1 MAKINTIF
9 SLTDNISNPLR
20 NIQNNIYS
28 TTQGFESLGGKIVEL
43 NSLLGLF
50 SQAMNL
56 VQKSTSFFQSFIS
69 DASEYQSLMV
79 RLQVATGDASIAIK
93 EFEEL
98 KDFASRTPFDLPGV
112 VDASIMFRNAGI
124 EAENLIPT
132 IKMLGD
138 VAQGNNEYFNRMA
151 LNFMQIKSAGK
162 ATMQD
167 LNQFAYMGIPIK
179 QVLKDMGR
187 EGDTSFEAIEM
198 AFKRMTS
205 AGGQFYNSMNA
216 NAGTMSGT
224 MSNLRDSIQQVRAE
238 LGDELLPVL
247 SSLTG
252 AMSELLTEL
261 KQTQI
266 FQEIKDKFKD
276 LANTIKYNLDSI
288 IATVIRIGTIITTVG
303 AIFATAWAIINYPI
317 TLAILGVTLFIKIL
331 YEATQVSNEFSV
343 QATGGFNQVAES
355 ASSLGS
361 IIGGV
366 VGTIQGLFNIIYNAI
381 ATLINAFASLAEFF
395 VNVWF
400 HPIKTVK
407 NFFLDL
413 LATVLDVVSTV
424 AGVFDIFTGLGW
436 SESVNNASESVR
448 GWKSDDGMYS
458 YGRLGL
464 EDVNG
469 IYQSANSG
477 ANFAYSAGALV
488 DKYLSQVA
496 GLNNDISEKL
506 GEGIIT
512 DGNGNI
518 KVNDEQNL
526 EISKEYNK
534 LLQQRATELFK
545 IQYSTVVPQ
554 VIIDEMKVSKE
565 VDSDKVAEVIIDKM
579 TDMAQSSLGLV

>member
-1 MAKINTIF
+1 MAKINTVF
-9 SLTDNISNPLR
+9 ALTDNISNPLR
-20 NIQNNIYS
+20 TIQNNLSS
-28 TTQGFESLGGKIVEL
+28 TVKGFESLSGKIVAV
-43 NSLLGLF
+43 NSLLGVF
-50 SQAMNL
+50 SYTMNL

-69 DASEYQSLMV
+69 DAGEYESLMV
-79 RLQVATGDASIAIK
+79 RLKVATGDASTAMK

-98 KDFASRTPFDLPGV
+98 KDFASKTPFDLPGV

-124 EAENLIPT
+124 EAENVIPT

-187 EGDTSFEAIEM
+187 EGDTSFEAIQM

-205 AGGQFYNSMNA
+205 EGGQFYNSMNA
-216 NAGTMSGT
+216 NAGTMSGS

-238 LGDELLPVL
+238 LGDQLLPVI
-247 SSLTG
+247 SSL
-252 AMSELLTEL
+252 ARSISELLTEL
-261 KQTQI
+261 KETQI
-266 FQEIKDKFKD
+266 FQNIKNKFTE

-288 IATVIRIGTIITTVG
+288 IATIIRVGTIITEVG
-303 AIFATAWAIINYPI
+303 IVFATAWSIINYPI
-317 TLAILGVTLFIKIL
+317 TLTVLGVTLFIKVL
-331 YEATQVSNEFSV
+331 YEATKVSNDFSV

-355 ASSLGS
+355 ASSLGA

-366 VGTIQGLFNIIYNAI
+366 VGTIQGLFNIIYNAV
-381 ATLINAFASLAEFF
+381 ATLINAFASLSEFF
-395 VNVWF
+395 VNIWF
-400 HPIKTVK
+400 HPIKTIK

-413 LATVLDVVSTV
+413 LSTILDVVSTV
-424 AGVFDIFTGLGW
+424 SGVFDLFGTGL
-436 SESVNNASESVR
+436 SKTLNNASEKLR
-448 GWKSDDGMYS
+448 ELKSTEGMYS
-458 YGRLGL
+458 YGRLEL
-464 EDVNG
+464 QDVNG
-469 IYQSANSG
+469 ISQSISSG
-477 ANFAYSAGALV
+477 ANSAYSAGALV

-496 GLNNDISEKL
+496 GLNSEISDKL
-506 GEGIIT
+506 SEGIKT

-518 KVNDEQNL
+518 KVNDEKNL
-526 EISKEYNK
+526 EMSKEYNK
-534 LLQQRATELFK
+534 LLQQKATELFK

>member
-1 MAKINTIF
+1 MAKINTVF
-9 SLTDNISNPLR
+9 SLTDNVSNPLR
-20 NIQNNIYS
+20 MIQNNLS
-28 TTQGFESLGGKIVEL
+28 NTVKGFESLSGKIVAV
-43 NSLLGLF
+43 NSLLNIF
-50 SQAMNL
+50 SYGMDL

-69 DASEYQSLMV
+69 DASEYESLMV
-79 RLQVATGDASIAIK
+79 RLKVATGDASTAMK

-98 KDFASRTPFDLPGV
+98 KDFASKTPFDLPGV

-124 EAENLIPT
+124 EAENIIPT

-187 EGDTSFEAIEM
+187 EGDTSFEAIQM

-205 AGGQFYNSMNA
+205 EDGQFYNSMNA
-216 NAGTMSGT
+216 NAGTISGS

-238 LGDELLPVL
+238 LGNQLLPVI
-247 SSLTG
+247 SSVTRAISEML
-252 AMSELLTEL
+252 SELKE
-261 KQTQI
+261 TQI
-266 FQEIKDKFKD
+266 FQNIKNKFTE
-276 LANTIKYNLDSI
+276 LANT
-288 IATVIRIGTIITTVG
+288 
-303 AIFATAWAIINYPI
+303 INYPI
-317 TLAILGVTLFIKIL
+317 TLTVLGVTLFIKIL
-331 YEATQVSNEFSV
+331 YEATKVSNDFSV

-355 ASSLGS
+355 ASSLGA

-366 VGTIQGLFNIIYNAI
+366 VGTIQGLFNILYNAV

-395 VNVWF
+395 VNIWF
-400 HPIKTVK
+400 HPIKTIK

-413 LATVLDVVSTV
+413 LSTILDVVSTV
-424 AGVFDIFTGLGW
+424 AGVFDLFGTGL
-436 SESVNNASESVR
+436 SKTLNDASEKLR
-448 GWKSDDGMYS
+448 ELKSTEGMYS
-458 YGRLGL
+458 YGRLEL
-464 EDVNG
+464 QDVNG
-469 IYQSANSG
+469 IPQAINSG
-477 ANFAYSAGALV
+477 ANSAYSAGALI

-496 GLNNDISEKL
+496 GLNSEISDKL
-506 GEGIIT
+506 SEGIKT

-518 KVNDEQNL
+518 KVNDEKNL
-526 EISKEYNK
+526 EMSKEYNK

>member
-1 MAKINTIF
+1 MAKINTVF
-9 SLTDNISNPLR
+9 ALTDNVSNPLR
-20 NIQNNIYS
+20 MIQNNLS
-28 TTQGFESLGGKIVEL
+28 NTVKGFESLSGKIVAV
-43 NSLLGLF
+43 NSLLNIF
-50 SQAMNL
+50 SYGMDL

-69 DASEYQSLMV
+69 DAGEYESLMV
-79 RLQVATGDASIAIK
+79 RLKVATGDASTAMK

-98 KDFASRTPFDLPGV
+98 KDFASKTPFDLPGV

-124 EAENLIPT
+124 EAENIIPT

-187 EGDTSFEAIEM
+187 EGDTSFEAIQM

-205 AGGQFYNSMNA
+205 EGGQFYNSMNA
-216 NAGTMSGT
+216 NAGTMSGS

-238 LGDELLPVL
+238 LGDQLLPVI
-247 SSLTG
+247 SSL
-252 AMSELLTEL
+252 ARSISELLTEL
-261 KQTQI
+261 KETQI
-266 FQEIKDKFKD
+266 FQNIKNKFTE

-288 IATVIRIGTIITTVG
+288 IATIIKVGTIITEVG
-303 AIFATAWAIINYPI
+303 IVFATAWSIINYPI
-317 TLAILGVTLFIKIL
+317 TLTVLGVTLFIKVL
-331 YEATQVSNEFSV
+331 YEATKVSNDFSV

-355 ASSLGS
+355 ASFLGA

-366 VGTIQGLFNIIYNAI
+366 VGTIQGLFNILYNAV

-400 HPIKTVK
+400 HPIKTIK

-413 LATVLDVVSTV
+413 LSTILDVVSTV
-424 AGVFDIFTGLGW
+424 AGVFDLFGTGL
-436 SESVNNASESVR
+436 SKTLNNASEKLR
-448 GWKSDDGMYS
+448 ELKSTEGMYS
-458 YGRLGL
+458 YGRLEL
-464 EDVNG
+464 QDVNG
-469 IYQSANSG
+469 ISQSINSG
-477 ANFAYSAGALV
+477 ASSAYSAGALV

-496 GLNNDISEKL
+496 GLNSEISDKL
-506 GEGIIT
+506 SEGIKT

-518 KVNDEQNL
+518 KVNDEKNL
-526 EISKEYNK
+526 EMSKEYNK

>member
-1 MAKINTIF
+1 MAKINTVF
-9 SLTDNISNPLR
+9 ALTDNISNPLR
-20 NIQNNIYS
+20 MIQNNLSS
-28 TTQGFESLGGKIVEL
+28 TAKGFESLSGKIVAV
-43 NSLLGLF
+43 NSLLNVF
-50 SQAMNL
+50 SYAMDL

-69 DASEYQSLMV
+69 DASEYESLMV
-79 RLQVATGDASIAIK
+79 RLKVATGDASTAMK

-98 KDFASRTPFDLPGV
+98 KDFASKTPFDLPGV

-124 EAENLIPT
+124 EAENIIPT

-179 QVLKDMGR
+179 QVLKDMGM
-187 EGDTSFEAIEM
+187 EGDTSFEAIQM

-205 AGGQFYNSMNA
+205 EGGQFYNSMNA
-216 NAGTMSGT
+216 NAGTMSGS

-238 LGDELLPVL
+238 LGNQLLPVI
-247 SSLTG
+247 SSVTRAISEML
-252 AMSELLTEL
+252 SELKE
-261 KQTQI
+261 TQI
-266 FQEIKDKFKD
+266 FQTIKNKFTE

-288 IATVIRIGTIITTVG
+288 IATIIKVGTIITEVG
-303 AIFATAWAIINYPI
+303 IVFATAWSIINYPI
-317 TLAILGVTLFIKIL
+317 TLTVLGITLFIKVL
-331 YEATQVSNEFSV
+331 YEVTKVLNDFSV

-355 ASSLGS
+355 ASSLGA

-366 VGTIQGLFNIIYNAI
+366 VGTIQGLFNILYNAV

-400 HPIKTVK
+400 HPIKTIK

-413 LATVLDVVSTV
+413 LSTILDVVSTV
-424 AGVFDIFTGLGW
+424 AGVFDLFGTGL
-436 SESVNNASESVR
+436 SKTLNDASEKLR
-448 GWKSDDGMYS
+448 ELKSTEGMYS
-458 YGRLGL
+458 YGRLEL
-464 EDVNG
+464 QDVNG
-469 IYQSANSG
+469 ISQSISSG
-477 ANFAYSAGALV
+477 ANSAYSAGALV

-496 GLNNDISEKL
+496 GLNSEISDKL
-506 GEGIIT
+506 SEGIKT

-518 KVNDEQNL
+518 KVNDEKNL
-526 EISKEYNK
+526 EMSKEYNK

>member
-1 MAKINTIF
+1 MAKINTVF
-9 SLTDNISNPLR
+9 ALTDNVSNPLR
-20 NIQNNIYS
+20 MIQNNLS
-28 TTQGFESLGGKIVEL
+28 NTVKGFESLSGKIVAV
-43 NSLLGLF
+43 NSLLNIF
-50 SQAMNL
+50 SYGMDL

-69 DASEYQSLMV
+69 DAGEYESLMV
-79 RLQVATGDASIAIK
+79 RLKVATGDASTAMK

-98 KDFASRTPFDLPGV
+98 KDFASKTPFDLPGV

-124 EAENLIPT
+124 EAENIIPT

-187 EGDTSFEAIEM
+187 EGDTSFEAIQM

-205 AGGQFYNSMNA
+205 EGGQFYNSMNA
-216 NAGTMSGT
+216 NAGTMSGS

-238 LGDELLPVL
+238 LGNQLLPVI
-247 SSLTG
+247 SSVTRAISEML
-252 AMSELLTEL
+252 SELKE
-261 KQTQI
+261 TQI
-266 FQEIKDKFKD
+266 FQNIKNKFTE

-288 IATVIRIGTIITTVG
+288 IATIIKVGTIITEVG
-303 AIFATAWAIINYPI
+303 IVFATAWSIINYPI
-317 TLAILGVTLFIKIL
+317 TLTVLGVTLFIKIL
-331 YEATQVSNEFSV
+331 YEATKVSNDFSV

-355 ASSLGS
+355 ASSLGA

-366 VGTIQGLFNIIYNAI
+366 VGTIQGLFNILYNAV

-400 HPIKTVK
+400 HPIKTIK

-413 LATVLDVVSTV
+413 LSTILDVVSTV
-424 AGVFDIFTGLGW
+424 AGVFDLFGTGL
-436 SESVNNASESVR
+436 SKTLNDASEKLR
-448 GWKSDDGMYS
+448 ELKSTEGMYS
-458 YGRLGL
+458 YGRLEL
-464 EDVNG
+464 QDVNG
-469 IYQSANSG
+469 IPQAINSG
-477 ANFAYSAGALV
+477 ANSAYSAGALV

-496 GLNNDISEKL
+496 GLNSEISDKL
-506 GEGIIT
+506 SEGIKT

-518 KVNDEQNL
+518 KVNDEKNL
-526 EISKEYNK
+526 EMSKEYNK

>member
-1 MAKINTIF
+1 MAKINTVF
-9 SLTDNISNPLR
+9 ALTDNVSNPLR
-20 NIQNNIYS
+20 MIQNNLS
-28 TTQGFESLGGKIVEL
+28 DTVKGFESLSGKIVAV
-43 NSLLGLF
+43 NSLLNIF
-50 SQAMNL
+50 SYAMDL

-69 DASEYQSLMV
+69 DASEYESLMV
-79 RLQVATGDASIAIK
+79 RLKVATGDASTAMK

-98 KDFASRTPFDLPGV
+98 KDFASKTPFDLPGV

-124 EAENLIPT
+124 EAENIIPT

-187 EGDTSFEAIEM
+187 EGDTSFEAIQM

-205 AGGQFYNSMNA
+205 EGGQFYNSMNA
-216 NAGTMSGT
+216 NAGTMSGS

-238 LGDELLPVL
+238 LGDQLLPVI
-247 SSLTG
+247 SSVIRAISEML
-252 AMSELLTEL
+252 SELKE
-261 KQTQI
+261 TQI
-266 FQEIKDKFKD
+266 FQNIKNKFTE

-288 IATVIRIGTIITTVG
+288 IATIIKVGTIITEVG
-303 AIFATAWAIINYPI
+303 IVFATAWSIINYPI
-317 TLAILGVTLFIKIL
+317 TLTVLGVTLFIKIL
-331 YEATQVSNEFSV
+331 YEATKVSNDFSV

-355 ASSLGS
+355 ASSLGA

-366 VGTIQGLFNIIYNAI
+366 VGTIQGLFNILYNAV

-400 HPIKTVK
+400 HPIKTIK

-413 LATVLDVVSTV
+413 LSTILDVVSTV
-424 AGVFDIFTGLGW
+424 AGVFDLFGTGL
-436 SESVNNASESVR
+436 SKTLNDASEKLR
-448 GWKSDDGMYS
+448 ELKSTEGMYS
-458 YGRLGL
+458 YGRLEL
-464 EDVNG
+464 QDVNG
-469 IYQSANSG
+469 IPQAINSG
-477 ANFAYSAGALV
+477 ANSAYSAGALV

-496 GLNNDISEKL
+496 GLNSEISDKL
-506 GEGIIT
+506 SEGIKT

-518 KVNDEQNL
+518 KVNDEKNL
-526 EISKEYNK
+526 EMSKEYNK

>member
-1 MAKINTIF
+1 MAKINTVF
-9 SLTDNISNPLR
+9 ALTDNVSNPLR
-20 NIQNNIYS
+20 MIQNNLS
-28 TTQGFESLGGKIVEL
+28 NTVKGFESLSGKIVAV
-43 NSLLGLF
+43 NSLLGVF
-50 SQAMNL
+50 SYTMNL

-69 DASEYQSLMV
+69 DAGEYESLMV
-79 RLQVATGDASIAIK
+79 RLKVATGDASTAMK

-98 KDFASRTPFDLPGV
+98 KDFASKTPFDLPGV

-124 EAENLIPT
+124 EAEKIIPT

-187 EGDTSFEAIEM
+187 EGDTSFEAIQM

-205 AGGQFYNSMNA
+205 EGGQFYNSMNA
-216 NAGTMSGT
+216 NAGTMSGS

-238 LGDELLPVL
+238 FGNQLLPVI
-247 SSLTG
+247 SSVTRAISEML
-252 AMSELLTEL
+252 SELKE
-261 KQTQI
+261 TQI
-266 FQEIKDKFKD
+266 FQNIKNKFTE

-288 IATVIRIGTIITTVG
+288 IATIIKVGTIITEVG
-303 AIFATAWAIINYPI
+303 IVFATAWSIINYPI
-317 TLAILGVTLFIKIL
+317 TLTVLGVTLFIKIL
-331 YEATQVSNEFSV
+331 YEATKVSNDFSV

-355 ASSLGS
+355 ASSLGA

-366 VGTIQGLFNIIYNAI
+366 VGTIQGLFNILYNAV

-400 HPIKTVK
+400 HPIKTIK

-413 LATVLDVVSTV
+413 LSTILDVVSTV
-424 AGVFDIFTGLGW
+424 AGVFDLFGTGL
-436 SESVNNASESVR
+436 SKTLNDASEKLR
-448 GWKSDDGMYS
+448 ELKSTEGMYS
-458 YGRLGL
+458 YGRLEL
-464 EDVNG
+464 QDVNG
-469 IYQSANSG
+469 IPQAINSG
-477 ANFAYSAGALV
+477 ANSAYSAGALV

-496 GLNNDISEKL
+496 GLNSEISDKL
-506 GEGIIT
+506 SEGIKT

-518 KVNDEQNL
+518 KVNDEKNL
-526 EISKEYNK
+526 EMSKEYNK

>member
-1 MAKINTIF
+1 MAKINTVF
-9 SLTDNISNPLR
+9 ALTDNVSNPLR
-20 NIQNNIYS
+20 MIQNNLS
-28 TTQGFESLGGKIVEL
+28 NTVKGFESLSGKIVAV
-43 NSLLGLF
+43 NSLLNIF
-50 SQAMNL
+50 SYGMDL

-69 DASEYQSLMV
+69 DASEYESLMV
-79 RLQVATGDASIAIK
+79 RLKVATGDASTAMK

-98 KDFASRTPFDLPGV
+98 KDFASKTPFDLPGV

-124 EAENLIPT
+124 EAENIIPT

-187 EGDTSFEAIEM
+187 EGDTSFEAIQM

-205 AGGQFYNSMNA
+205 EGGQFYNSMNA
-216 NAGTMSGT
+216 NAGTMSGS

-238 LGDELLPVL
+238 LGDQLLPVI
-247 SSLTG
+247 SSVIRAISEML
-252 AMSELLTEL
+252 SELKE
-261 KQTQI
+261 TQI
-266 FQEIKDKFKD
+266 FQNIKNKFTE

-288 IATVIRIGTIITTVG
+288 IATIIKVGTIITEVG
-303 AIFATAWAIINYPI
+303 IVFATAWSIINYPI
-317 TLAILGVTLFIKIL
+317 TLTVLGVTLFIKIL
-331 YEATQVSNEFSV
+331 YEATKVSNDFSV

-355 ASSLGS
+355 ASSLGA

-366 VGTIQGLFNIIYNAI
+366 VGTIQGLFNILYNAV

-400 HPIKTVK
+400 HPIKTIK

-413 LATVLDVVSTV
+413 LSTILDVVSTV
-424 AGVFDIFTGLGW
+424 AGVFDLFGTGL
-436 SESVNNASESVR
+436 SKTLNDASEKLR
-448 GWKSDDGMYS
+448 ELKSTEGMYS
-458 YGRLGL
+458 YGRLEL
-464 EDVNG
+464 QDVNG
-469 IYQSANSG
+469 IPQAINSG
-477 ANFAYSAGALV
+477 ANSAYSAGALV

-496 GLNNDISEKL
+496 GLNSEISDKL
-506 GEGIIT
+506 SEGIKT

-518 KVNDEQNL
+518 KVNDEKNL
-526 EISKEYNK
+526 EMSKEYNK

>member
-1 MAKINTIF
+1 MAKINTVF
-9 SLTDNISNPLR
+9 ALTDNISNPLR
-20 NIQNNIYS
+20 MIQNNLSS
-28 TTQGFESLGGKIVEL
+28 TAKGFESLGGKIVAV
-43 NSLLGLF
+43 NSLLGVF
-50 SQAMNL
+50 SYAMNL

-69 DASEYQSLMV
+69 DASEYESLMV
-79 RLQVATGDASIAIK
+79 RLKVATGDASIAMK

-98 KDFASRTPFDLPGV
+98 KDFASKTPFDLPGV

-124 EAENLIPT
+124 EVENIIPT

-187 EGDTSFEAIEM
+187 EGDTSFEAIQM

-205 AGGQFYNSMNA
+205 EGGQFYNSMNA
-216 NAGTMSGT
+216 NAGTMSGS

-238 LGDELLPVL
+238 LGEQLLPVI
-247 SSLTG
+247 SSLARSISG
-252 AMSELLTEL
+252 LLSELKE
-261 KQTQI
+261 TQI
-266 FQEIKDKFKD
+266 FQTIKNKFTE

-288 IATVIRIGTIITTVG
+288 IATIIKVGTIITEVG
-303 AIFATAWAIINYPI
+303 IVFATAWSIINYPI
-317 TLAILGVTLFIKIL
+317 TLTVLGVTLFIKIL
-331 YEATQVSNEFSV
+331 YEATKVSNDFSV
-343 QATGGFNQVAES
+343 QTTGGFNQVAES
-355 ASSLGS
+355 ASSLGA

-366 VGTIQGLFNIIYNAI
+366 VGTIQGLFNILYNAV

-400 HPIKTVK
+400 HPIKTIK

-413 LATVLDVVSTV
+413 LSTILDVVSTV
-424 AGVFDIFTGLGW
+424 AGVFDLFGSGL
-436 SESVNNASESVR
+436 SKTLNDASEKLR
-448 GWKSDDGMYS
+448 ELKSTEGMYS
-458 YGRLGL
+458 YGRLEL
-464 EDVNG
+464 QDVNG
-469 IYQSANSG
+469 ISQAINSG
-477 ANFAYSAGALV
+477 ANSAYSAGALV

-496 GLNNDISEKL
+496 GLNSEISDKL
-506 GEGIIT
+506 SEGIKT

-518 KVNDEQNL
+518 KVNDEKNL
-526 EISKEYNK
+526 EMSKEYNK

>member
-1 MAKINTIF
+1 MAKINTVF
-9 SLTDNISNPLR
+9 ALTDNVSNPLR
-20 NIQNNIYS
+20 MIQNNLS
-28 TTQGFESLGGKIVEL
+28 NTVKGFESLSGKIVAV
-43 NSLLGLF
+43 NSLLGVF
-50 SQAMNL
+50 SYTMNL

-69 DASEYQSLMV
+69 DAGEYESLMV
-79 RLQVATGDASIAIK
+79 RLKVATGNASTAMK

-98 KDFASRTPFDLPGV
+98 KDFASKTPFDLPGV

-124 EAENLIPT
+124 EAENIIPT

-187 EGDTSFEAIEM
+187 EGDTSFEAIQM

-205 AGGQFYNSMNA
+205 EGGQFYNSMNA
-216 NAGTMSGT
+216 NAGTMSGS

-238 LGDELLPVL
+238 LGNQLLPVI
-247 SSLTG
+247 SSVTRAISEML
-252 AMSELLTEL
+252 SELKE
-261 KQTQI
+261 TQI
-266 FQEIKDKFKD
+266 FQNIKNKFTE

-288 IATVIRIGTIITTVG
+288 IATIIKVGTIITEVG
-303 AIFATAWAIINYPI
+303 IVFATAWSIINYPI
-317 TLAILGVTLFIKIL
+317 TLTVLGVTLFIKII
-331 YEATQVSNEFSV
+331 YEATKVSNDFSV

-355 ASSLGS
+355 ASSLGA

-366 VGTIQGLFNIIYNAI
+366 VGTIQGLFNIIYNAV

-400 HPIKTVK
+400 HPIKTIK

-413 LATVLDVVSTV
+413 LSTILDVVSTV
-424 AGVFDIFTGLGW
+424 AGVFDLFGTGL
-436 SESVNNASESVR
+436 SKTLNDASEKLR
-448 GWKSDDGMYS
+448 ELKSTEGMYS
-458 YGRLGL
+458 YGRLEL
-464 EDVNG
+464 QDVNG
-469 IYQSANSG
+469 IPQAINSG
-477 ANFAYSAGALV
+477 ANSAYSAGALV

-496 GLNNDISEKL
+496 GLNSEISDKL
-506 GEGIIT
+506 SEGIKT

-518 KVNDEQNL
+518 KVNDEKNL
-526 EISKEYNK
+526 EMSKEYNK

>member
-1 MAKINTIF
+1 MAKINTVF
-9 SLTDNISNPLR
+9 ALTDNISNPLR
-20 NIQNNIYS
+20 TIQNNLSS
-28 TTQGFESLGGKIVEL
+28 TVKGFESLSGKIVAV
-43 NSLLGLF
+43 NSLLGVF
-50 SQAMNL
+50 SYTMNL

-69 DASEYQSLMV
+69 DASEYESLMV
-79 RLQVATGDASIAIK
+79 RLKVATGDASTAMK

-98 KDFASRTPFDLPGV
+98 KDFASKTPFDLPGV

-124 EAENLIPT
+124 EAENIIPT

-187 EGDTSFEAIEM
+187 EGDTSFEAIQM

-205 AGGQFYNSMNA
+205 EGGQFYNSMNA
-216 NAGTMSGT
+216 NAGTMSGS
-224 MSNLRDSIQQVRAE
+224 MSNLRDSIQQVKAE
-238 LGDELLPVL
+238 LGNQLLPVI
-247 SSLTG
+247 SSVTRAISDLL
-252 AMSELLTEL
+252 SELKE
-261 KQTQI
+261 TQI
-266 FQEIKDKFKD
+266 FQNIKNKFTE

-288 IATVIRIGTIITTVG
+288 IATIIKVGTIIIKVG
-303 AIFATAWAIINYPI
+303 IVFATAWSIINYPI
-317 TLAILGVTLFIKIL
+317 TLVVLGITLFIKVL
-331 YEATQVSNEFSV
+331 YEATKVSNDFSV

-355 ASSLGS
+355 ASSLGA

-366 VGTIQGLFNIIYNAI
+366 VGTIRGLFNILYNAV

-395 VNVWF
+395 VNVWS

-413 LATVLDVVSTV
+413 LSTILDVVSTV
-424 AGVFDIFTGLGW
+424 SGVFDLFGTGL
-436 SESVNNASESVR
+436 SKTLNNASEKLR
-448 GWKSDDGMYS
+448 ELKSTEGMFS
-458 YGRLGL
+458 YGRFELQ
-464 EDVNG
+464 DVNG
-469 IYQSANSG
+469 ISQSINSG
-477 ANFAYSAGALV
+477 ANSAYSAGALV

-496 GLNNDISEKL
+496 GLNSEISDKL
-506 GEGIIT
+506 SEGIKT

-518 KVNDEQNL
+518 KVNDEKNL
-526 EISKEYNK
+526 EMSKEYNK

>member
-1 MAKINTIF
+1 MAKINTVF
-9 SLTDNISNPLR
+9 ALTDNISNPLR
-20 NIQNNIYS
+20 TIQNNLSS
-28 TTQGFESLGGKIVEL
+28 TVKGFESLSGKIVAV
-43 NSLLGLF
+43 NSLLGVF
-50 SQAMNL
+50 SYTMNL

-69 DASEYQSLMV
+69 DAGEYESLMV
-79 RLQVATGDASIAIK
+79 RLKVATGDASTAMK

-98 KDFASRTPFDLPGV
+98 KDFASKTPFDLPGV

-124 EAENLIPT
+124 EAENIIPT

-187 EGDTSFEAIEM
+187 EGDTSFEAIQM

-205 AGGQFYNSMNA
+205 EGGQFYNSMNA
-216 NAGTMSGT
+216 NAGTMSGS

-238 LGDELLPVL
+238 LGNQLLPVI
-247 SSLTG
+247 SSVTRAISEML
-252 AMSELLTEL
+252 SELKE
-261 KQTQI
+261 TQI
-266 FQEIKDKFKD
+266 FQNIKNKFTE

-288 IATVIRIGTIITTVG
+288 IATIIRVGTIITEVG
-303 AIFATAWAIINYPI
+303 IVFATAWSIINYPI
-317 TLAILGVTLFIKIL
+317 TLTVLGITLFIKVL
-331 YEATQVSNEFSV
+331 YEATKVSNDFSV

-355 ASSLGS
+355 ASFLGA

-366 VGTIQGLFNIIYNAI
+366 VGTIQGLFNIIYNAV
-381 ATLINAFASLAEFF
+381 ATLINAFASLSEFF
-395 VNVWF
+395 VNIWF
-400 HPIKTVK
+400 HPIKTIK

-413 LATVLDVVSTV
+413 LSTILDVVSTV
-424 AGVFDIFTGLGW
+424 SGVFDLFGTGL
-436 SESVNNASESVR
+436 SKTLNDASEKLR
-448 GWKSDDGMYS
+448 ELKSTEGMYS
-458 YGRLGL
+458 YGRLEL
-464 EDVNG
+464 QDVNG
-469 IYQSANSG
+469 ISQSISSG
-477 ANFAYSAGALV
+477 ANSAYNAGALV

-496 GLNNDISEKL
+496 GLNSEISDKL
-506 GEGIIT
+506 SEGIKT

-518 KVNDEQNL
+518 KVNDEKNL
-526 EISKEYNK
+526 EMSKEYNK

>member
-1 MAKINTIF
+1 MAKINTVF
-9 SLTDNISNPLR
+9 ALTDNVSNPLR
-20 NIQNNIYS
+20 MIQNNLS
-28 TTQGFESLGGKIVEL
+28 NTVKGFESLSGKIVAV
-43 NSLLGLF
+43 NSLLNIF
-50 SQAMNL
+50 SYGMDL

-69 DASEYQSLMV
+69 DASEYESLMV
-79 RLQVATGDASIAIK
+79 RLKVATGDASTAMK

-98 KDFASRTPFDLPGV
+98 KDFASKTPFDLPGV

-124 EAENLIPT
+124 EAENIIPT

-187 EGDTSFEAIEM
+187 EGDTSFEAIQM

-205 AGGQFYNSMNA
+205 EGGQFYNSMNA
-216 NAGTMSGT
+216 NAGTMSGS
-224 MSNLRDSIQQVRAE
+224 MSNLRDSIQQVRGE
-238 LGDELLPVL
+238 LGDQLLPVI
-247 SSLTG
+247 SSVIRAVSEML
-252 AMSELLTEL
+252 SELKE
-261 KQTQI
+261 TQI
-266 FQEIKDKFKD
+266 FQNIKNK
-276 LANTIKYNLDSI
+276 LTELSNTIKYNLDSI
-288 IATVIRIGTIITTVG
+288 IATIIKVGTIITEVG
-303 AIFATAWAIINYPI
+303 IVFATAWSIINYPI
-317 TLAILGVTLFIKIL
+317 TLTVLGVTLFIKIL
-331 YEATQVSNEFSV
+331 YEATKVSNDFSV

-355 ASSLGS
+355 ASSLGA

-366 VGTIQGLFNIIYNAI
+366 VGTIQGLFNIMYNAV

-400 HPIKTVK
+400 HPIKTIK

-413 LATVLDVVSTV
+413 LSTILDVVSTV
-424 AGVFDIFTGLGW
+424 SGVFDLFGTGL
-436 SESVNNASESVR
+436 SKTLNNASEKLR
-448 GWKSDDGMYS
+448 ELKSTEGMYS
-458 YGRLGL
+458 YGRLEL
-464 EDVNG
+464 QDING
-469 IYQSANSG
+469 IPQAINSG
-477 ANFAYSAGALV
+477 ANSAYSAGALI

-496 GLNNDISEKL
+496 GLNSEISDKL
-506 GEGIIT
+506 SEGIKT

-518 KVNDEQNL
+518 KVNDEKNL
-526 EISKEYNK
+526 EMSKEYNK

>member
-1 MAKINTIF
+1 MAKINTVF
-9 SLTDNISNPLR
+9 ALTDNVSNPLR
-20 NIQNNIYS
+20 MIQNNLS
-28 TTQGFESLGGKIVEL
+28 NTVKGFESLSGKIVAV
-43 NSLLGLF
+43 NSLLNIF
-50 SQAMNL
+50 SYAMDL

-69 DASEYQSLMV
+69 DASEYESLMV
-79 RLQVATGDASIAIK
+79 RLKVATGDASTAMK

-98 KDFASRTPFDLPGV
+98 KDFASKTPFDLPGV

-124 EAENLIPT
+124 EAENIIPT

-187 EGDTSFEAIEM
+187 EGDTSFEAIQM

-205 AGGQFYNSMNA
+205 EGGQFYNSMNA
-216 NAGTMSGT
+216 NAGTMSGS

-238 LGDELLPVL
+238 LGDQLLPVI
-247 SSLTG
+247 SSVIRAISEML
-252 AMSELLTEL
+252 SELKE
-261 KQTQI
+261 TQI
-266 FQEIKDKFKD
+266 FQNIKNKFTE

-288 IATVIRIGTIITTVG
+288 IATIIKVGTIITEVG
-303 AIFATAWAIINYPI
+303 IVFATAWSIINYPI
-317 TLAILGVTLFIKIL
+317 TLTVLGITLFIKII
-331 YEATQVSNEFSV
+331 YEATKVSNDFSV

-355 ASSLGS
+355 ASSLGA

-366 VGTIQGLFNIIYNAI
+366 VGTIQGLFNILYNAV

-400 HPIKTVK
+400 HPIKTIK

-413 LATVLDVVSTV
+413 LSTILDVVSTV
-424 AGVFDIFTGLGW
+424 AGVFDLFGTGL
-436 SESVNNASESVR
+436 SKTLNDASEKLR
-448 GWKSDDGMYS
+448 ELKSTEGMYS
-458 YGRLGL
+458 YGRLEL
-464 EDVNG
+464 QDVNG
-469 IYQSANSG
+469 IPQAINSG
-477 ANFAYSAGALV
+477 ANSAYSAGALV

-496 GLNNDISEKL
+496 GLNSEISDKL
-506 GEGIIT
+506 SEGIKT

-518 KVNDEQNL
+518 KVNDEKNL
-526 EISKEYNK
+526 EMSKEYNK

>member
-1 MAKINTIF
+1 MAKINTVF
-9 SLTDNISNPLR
+9 ALTDNISNPLR
-20 NIQNNIYS
+20 TIQNNLSS
-28 TTQGFESLGGKIVEL
+28 TVKGFESLSGKIVAV
-43 NSLLGLF
+43 NSLLGVF
-50 SQAMNL
+50 SYTMNL

-69 DASEYQSLMV
+69 DAGEYESLMV
-79 RLQVATGDASIAIK
+79 RLKVATGDASTAMK

-98 KDFASRTPFDLPGV
+98 KDFASKTPFDLPGV

-124 EAENLIPT
+124 EAENIIPT

-187 EGDTSFEAIEM
+187 EGDTSFEAIQM

-205 AGGQFYNSMNA
+205 KGGQFYNSMNA
-216 NAGTMSGT
+216 NAGTMSGS

-238 LGDELLPVL
+238 LGDQLLPVI
-247 SSLTG
+247 SSL
-252 AMSELLTEL
+252 ARSISELLTEL
-261 KQTQI
+261 KETQI
-266 FQEIKDKFKD
+266 FQNIKNKFTE

-288 IATVIRIGTIITTVG
+288 IATIIRVGTIITEVG
-303 AIFATAWAIINYPI
+303 IVFATAWSIINYPI
-317 TLAILGVTLFIKIL
+317 TLTVLGVTLFIKVL
-331 YEATQVSNEFSV
+331 YEATKVSNDFSV

-355 ASSLGS
+355 ASSLGA

-366 VGTIQGLFNIIYNAI
+366 VGTIQGLFNIIYNAV
-381 ATLINAFASLAEFF
+381 ATLINAFASLSEFF
-395 VNVWF
+395 VNIWF
-400 HPIKTVK
+400 HPIKTIK

-413 LATVLDVVSTV
+413 LSTILDVVSTV
-424 AGVFDIFTGLGW
+424 SGVFDLFGTGL
-436 SESVNNASESVR
+436 SKTLNNASEKLR
-448 GWKSDDGMYS
+448 ELKSTEGMYS
-458 YGRLGL
+458 YGRLEL
-464 EDVNG
+464 QDVNG
-469 IYQSANSG
+469 ITQSISSG
-477 ANFAYSAGALV
+477 ANSAYSAGALV

-496 GLNNDISEKL
+496 GLNSEISDKL
-506 GEGIIT
+506 SEGIKT

-518 KVNDEQNL
+518 KVNDEKNL
-526 EISKEYNK
+526 EMSKEYNK
-534 LLQQRATELFK
+534 LLQQKATELFK

>member
-1 MAKINTIF
+1 MAKINTVF
-9 SLTDNISNPLR
+9 ALTDNVSNSLR
-20 NIQNNIYS
+20 MIQNNLS
-28 TTQGFESLGGKIVEL
+28 NTVKGFESLSGKIVAV
-43 NSLLGLF
+43 NSLLGVF
-50 SQAMNL
+50 SYTMNL

-69 DASEYQSLMV
+69 DAGEYESLMV
-79 RLQVATGDASIAIK
+79 RLKVATGDASTAMK

-98 KDFASRTPFDLPGV
+98 KDFASKTPFDLPGV

-124 EAENLIPT
+124 EAENIIPT

-187 EGDTSFEAIEM
+187 EGDTSFEAIQM

-205 AGGQFYNSMNA
+205 EGGQFYNSMNA
-216 NAGTMSGT
+216 NAGTMSGS

-238 LGDELLPVL
+238 LGDQLLPVI
-247 SSLTG
+247 SSVTRAISEML
-252 AMSELLTEL
+252 SELKE
-261 KQTQI
+261 TQI
-266 FQEIKDKFKD
+266 FQNIKNKFTE

-288 IATVIRIGTIITTVG
+288 IATIIKVGTIITEVG
-303 AIFATAWAIINYPI
+303 IVFATAWSIINYPI
-317 TLAILGVTLFIKIL
+317 TLTVLGVTLFIKIL
-331 YEATQVSNEFSV
+331 YEATKVSNDFSV

-355 ASSLGS
+355 ASSLGA

-366 VGTIQGLFNIIYNAI
+366 VGTIQGLFNILYNAV

-400 HPIKTVK
+400 HPIKTIK

-413 LATVLDVVSTV
+413 LSTILDVVSTV
-424 AGVFDIFTGLGW
+424 AGVFDLFGTGL
-436 SESVNNASESVR
+436 SKTLNDASEKLR
-448 GWKSDDGMYS
+448 ELKSTEGMYS
-458 YGRLGL
+458 YGRLEL
-464 EDVNG
+464 QDVNG
-469 IYQSANSG
+469 ISQSINSG
-477 ANFAYSAGALV
+477 ANSAYSAGALV

-496 GLNNDISEKL
+496 GLNSEISDKL
-506 GEGIIT
+506 SEGIKT

-518 KVNDEQNL
+518 KVNDEKNL
-526 EISKEYNK
+526 EMSKEYNK

>member
-1 MAKINTIF
+1 MAKINTVF
-9 SLTDNISNPLR
+9 ALTDNVSNPLR
-20 NIQNNIYS
+20 MIQNNLS
-28 TTQGFESLGGKIVEL
+28 NTVKGFESLSGKIVAV
-43 NSLLGLF
+43 NSLLNIF
-50 SQAMNL
+50 SYGMDL

-69 DASEYQSLMV
+69 DAGEYESLMV
-79 RLQVATGDASIAIK
+79 RLKVATGDASTAMK
-93 EFEEL
+93 EFEKL
-98 KDFASRTPFDLPGV
+98 KDFASKTPFDLPGV

-124 EAENLIPT
+124 EAENIIPT

-187 EGDTSFEAIEM
+187 EGDTSFEAIQM

-205 AGGQFYNSMNA
+205 EGGQFYNSMNA
-216 NAGTMSGT
+216 NAGTMSGS

-238 LGDELLPVL
+238 LGDQLLPVI
-247 SSLTG
+247 SSVIRAISEML
-252 AMSELLTEL
+252 SELKE
-261 KQTQI
+261 TQI
-266 FQEIKDKFKD
+266 FQNIKNKFTE

-288 IATVIRIGTIITTVG
+288 IATIIKVGTIITEVG
-303 AIFATAWAIINYPI
+303 IVFATAWSIINYPI
-317 TLAILGVTLFIKIL
+317 TLTVLGVTLFIKII
-331 YEATQVSNEFSV
+331 YEATKVSNDFSI

-355 ASSLGS
+355 ASSLGA

-366 VGTIQGLFNIIYNAI
+366 VGTIQELFNILYNAV

-400 HPIKTVK
+400 HPIKTIK

-413 LATVLDVVSTV
+413 LSTILDVVSTV
-424 AGVFDIFTGLGW
+424 AGVFDLFGTGL
-436 SESVNNASESVR
+436 SKTLNDASEKLR
-448 GWKSDDGMYS
+448 ELKSTEGMYS
-458 YGRLGL
+458 YGRL
-464 EDVNG
+464 EFQDVNG
-469 IYQSANSG
+469 ISQAINSG
-477 ANFAYSAGALV
+477 ANSAYSAGALV

-496 GLNNDISEKL
+496 GLNSEISDKL
-506 GEGIIT
+506 SEGIKT

-518 KVNDEQNL
+518 KVNDEKNL
-526 EISKEYNK
+526 EMSKEYNK

>member
-1 MAKINTIF
+1 MAKINTVF
-9 SLTDNISNPLR
+9 ALTDNVSNPLR
-20 NIQNNIYS
+20 MIQNNLS
-28 TTQGFESLGGKIVEL
+28 NTVKGFESLSGKIVAV
-43 NSLLGLF
+43 NSLLNIF
-50 SQAMNL
+50 SYGMDL

-69 DASEYQSLMV
+69 DAGEYESLMV
-79 RLQVATGDASIAIK
+79 RLKVATGDASTAMK

-98 KDFASRTPFDLPGV
+98 KDFASKTPFDLPGV

-124 EAENLIPT
+124 EAENIIPT

-187 EGDTSFEAIEM
+187 EGDTSFEAIQM

-205 AGGQFYNSMNA
+205 EGGQFYNSMNA
-216 NAGTMSGT
+216 NAGTMSGS

-238 LGDELLPVL
+238 LGNQLLPVI
-247 SSLTG
+247 SSVTRAISEML
-252 AMSELLTEL
+252 SELKE
-261 KQTQI
+261 TQI
-266 FQEIKDKFKD
+266 FQNIKNKFTE

-288 IATVIRIGTIITTVG
+288 IATIIKVGTIITEVG
-303 AIFATAWAIINYPI
+303 IVFATAWSIINYPI
-317 TLAILGVTLFIKIL
+317 TLTVLGITLFIKIL
-331 YEATQVSNEFSV
+331 YEATKVSNDFSV

-355 ASSLGS
+355 ASSLGA

-366 VGTIQGLFNIIYNAI
+366 VGTIQGLFNIIYNAV
-381 ATLINAFASLAEFF
+381 ATLINAFASLSEFF
-395 VNVWF
+395 VNIWF
-400 HPIKTVK
+400 HPIKTIK

-413 LATVLDVVSTV
+413 LSTILDVVSTV
-424 AGVFDIFTGLGW
+424 AGVFDLFGTGL
-436 SESVNNASESVR
+436 SKTLNNASEKLR
-448 GWKSDDGMYS
+448 ELKSTEGMYS
-458 YGRLGL
+458 YGRLEL
-464 EDVNG
+464 QDVNG
-469 IYQSANSG
+469 ISQSISSG
-477 ANFAYSAGALV
+477 ANSAYSAGALV

-496 GLNNDISEKL
+496 GLNSEISDKL
-506 GEGIIT
+506 SEGIKT

-518 KVNDEQNL
+518 KVNDEKNL
-526 EISKEYNK
+526 EMSKEYNK

>member
-1 MAKINTIF
+1 MAKINTVF
-9 SLTDNISNPLR
+9 ALTDNVSNPLR
-20 NIQNNIYS
+20 MIQNNLS
-28 TTQGFESLGGKIVEL
+28 NTVKGFESLSGKIVAV
-43 NSLLGLF
+43 NSLLNIF
-50 SQAMNL
+50 SYGMDL

-69 DASEYQSLMV
+69 DAGEYESLIV
-79 RLQVATGDASIAIK
+79 RLKVATGDASTAMK

-98 KDFASRTPFDLPGV
+98 KDFASKTPFDLPGV

-124 EAENLIPT
+124 EAENVIPT

-187 EGDTSFEAIEM
+187 EGDTSFEAIQM

-205 AGGQFYNSMNA
+205 EGGQFYNSMNA
-216 NAGTMSGT
+216 NAGTMSGS

-238 LGDELLPVL
+238 LGDQLLPVI
-247 SSLTG
+247 SSVIRAISEML
-252 AMSELLTEL
+252 SELKE
-261 KQTQI
+261 TQI
-266 FQEIKDKFKD
+266 FQNIKNKFTE

-288 IATVIRIGTIITTVG
+288 IATIIKVGTIITEVG
-303 AIFATAWAIINYPI
+303 IVFATAWSIINYPI
-317 TLAILGVTLFIKIL
+317 TLTVLGITLFIKII
-331 YEATQVSNEFSV
+331 YEATKVSNDFSV

-355 ASSLGS
+355 ASSLGA

-366 VGTIQGLFNIIYNAI
+366 VGTIQGLFNILYNAV

-400 HPIKTVK
+400 HPIKTIK

-413 LATVLDVVSTV
+413 LSTILDVVSTV
-424 AGVFDIFTGLGW
+424 SGVFDLFGTGL
-436 SESVNNASESVR
+436 SKTLNDASEKLR
-448 GWKSDDGMYS
+448 ELKSTEGMYS
-458 YGRLGL
+458 YGRLEL
-464 EDVNG
+464 QDVNG
-469 IYQSANSG
+469 IPQAINSG
-477 ANFAYSAGALV
+477 ANSAYSAGALV

-496 GLNNDISEKL
+496 GLNSEISDKL
-506 GEGIIT
+506 SEGIKT

-518 KVNDEQNL
+518 KVNDEKNL
-526 EISKEYNK
+526 EMSKEYNK

>member
-1 MAKINTIF
+1 MAKINTVF
-9 SLTDNISNPLR
+9 ALTDNVSNPLR
-20 NIQNNIYS
+20 MIQNNLS
-28 TTQGFESLGGKIVEL
+28 NTVKGFESLSGKIVAV
-43 NSLLGLF
+43 NSLLNIF
-50 SQAMNL
+50 SYGMDL

-69 DASEYQSLMV
+69 DAGEYESLMV
-79 RLQVATGDASIAIK
+79 RLKVATGDASTAMK

-98 KDFASRTPFDLPGV
+98 KDFASKTPFDLPGV

-124 EAENLIPT
+124 EAENIIPT

-187 EGDTSFEAIEM
+187 EGDTSFEAIQM

-205 AGGQFYNSMNA
+205 EGGQFYNSMNA
-216 NAGTMSGT
+216 NAGTMSGS

-238 LGDELLPVL
+238 LGDQLLPVI
-247 SSLTG
+247 SSVIRAISEML
-252 AMSELLTEL
+252 SELKE
-261 KQTQI
+261 TQI
-266 FQEIKDKFKD
+266 FQNIKNKFIE

-288 IATVIRIGTIITTVG
+288 IATIIKVGTIITEVG
-303 AIFATAWAIINYPI
+303 IVFATAWSIINYPI
-317 TLAILGVTLFIKIL
+317 TLTVLGVTLFIKIL
-331 YEATQVSNEFSV
+331 YEATKVSNDFSV
-343 QATGGFNQVAES
+343 QATGEFNQVAES
-355 ASSLGS
+355 ASSLGA

-366 VGTIQGLFNIIYNAI
+366 VGTIQGLFNILYNAV
-381 ATLINAFASLAEFF
+381 ATLINAFASLSEFF

-400 HPIKTVK
+400 HPIKTIK

-413 LATVLDVVSTV
+413 LSTILDVVSTV
-424 AGVFDIFTGLGW
+424 AGVFDLFGTGL
-436 SESVNNASESVR
+436 SKTLNDASEKLR
-448 GWKSDDGMYS
+448 ELKSTEGMYS
-458 YGRLGL
+458 YGRLEL
-464 EDVNG
+464 QDVNG
-469 IYQSANSG
+469 ISQSISSG
-477 ANFAYSAGALV
+477 ANSAYSAGALV

-496 GLNNDISEKL
+496 GLNSEISDKL
-506 GEGIIT
+506 SEGIKT

-518 KVNDEQNL
+518 KVNDEKNL
-526 EISKEYNK
+526 EMSKEYNK

>member
-1 MAKINTIF
+1 MAKINTVF
-9 SLTDNISNPLR
+9 ALTDNVSNPLR
-20 NIQNNIYS
+20 MIQNNLS
-28 TTQGFESLGGKIVEL
+28 NTVKGFESLSGKIVAV
-43 NSLLGLF
+43 NSLLNIF
-50 SQAMNL
+50 SYAMDL

-69 DASEYQSLMV
+69 DAGEYESLMV
-79 RLQVATGDASIAIK
+79 RLKVATGDASTAMK

-98 KDFASRTPFDLPGV
+98 KDFASKTPFDLPGV

-124 EAENLIPT
+124 EAENIIPT

-187 EGDTSFEAIEM
+187 EGDTSFEAIQM

-205 AGGQFYNSMNA
+205 EGGQFYNSMNA
-216 NAGTMSGT
+216 NAGTMSGS

-238 LGDELLPVL
+238 LGYQLLPVI
-247 SSLTG
+247 SSVTRAISEML
-252 AMSELLTEL
+252 SELKE
-261 KQTQI
+261 TQI
-266 FQEIKDKFKD
+266 FQNIKNKFTE

-288 IATVIRIGTIITTVG
+288 IATIIKVGTIITEVG
-303 AIFATAWAIINYPI
+303 IVFATAWSIINYPI
-317 TLAILGVTLFIKIL
+317 TLTVLGVTLFIKIL
-331 YEATQVSNEFSV
+331 YEATKVSNDFSV

-355 ASSLGS
+355 ASSLGA

-366 VGTIQGLFNIIYNAI
+366 VGTIQGLFNILYNAV

-400 HPIKTVK
+400 HPIKTIK

-413 LATVLDVVSTV
+413 LSTILDVVSTV
-424 AGVFDIFTGLGW
+424 AGVFDLFGTGL
-436 SESVNNASESVR
+436 SKTLNDASEKLR
-448 GWKSDDGMYS
+448 ELKSTEGMYS
-458 YGRLGL
+458 YGRLEL
-464 EDVNG
+464 QDVNG
-469 IYQSANSG
+469 IPQAINSG
-477 ANFAYSAGALV
+477 TNSAYSAGALV

-496 GLNNDISEKL
+496 GLNSEISDKL
-506 GEGIIT
+506 SEGIKT

-518 KVNDEQNL
+518 KVNDEKNL
-526 EISKEYNK
+526 EMSKEYNK

-545 IQYSTVVPQ
+545 MQYSTVVPQ

>member
-1 MAKINTIF
+1 MAKINTVF
-9 SLTDNISNPLR
+9 ALTDNVSNPLR
-20 NIQNNIYS
+20 MIQNNLS
-28 TTQGFESLGGKIVEL
+28 NTVKGFESLSGKIVAV
-43 NSLLGLF
+43 NSLLGVF
-50 SQAMNL
+50 SYTMNL
-56 VQKSTSFFQSFIS
+56 VQKSKSFFQSFIS
-69 DASEYQSLMV
+69 DAGEYESLMV
-79 RLQVATGDASIAIK
+79 RLKVATGDASTAMK

-98 KDFASRTPFDLPGV
+98 KDFASKTPFDLPGV

-124 EAENLIPT
+124 EAENIIPT

-187 EGDTSFEAIEM
+187 EGDTSFEAIQM
-198 AFKRMTS
+198 ALKRMTS
-205 AGGQFYNSMNA
+205 EGGQFYNSMNA
-216 NAGTMSGT
+216 NAGTMSGS
-224 MSNLRDSIQQVRAE
+224 MSNLRDSIQQVKAE
-238 LGDELLPVL
+238 LGNQLLPVI
-247 SSLTG
+247 SSVTRGISDLL
-252 AMSELLTEL
+252 SELKE
-261 KQTQI
+261 TQI
-266 FQEIKDKFKD
+266 FQNIKNKFTE

-288 IATVIRIGTIITTVG
+288 IATIIKVGTIITKVG
-303 AIFATAWAIINYPI
+303 IVFATAWSIINYPI
-317 TLAILGVTLFIKIL
+317 TLVVLGITLFIKVL
-331 YEATQVSNEFSV
+331 YEATKVSNDFSV

-355 ASSLGS
+355 ASSLGA

-366 VGTIQGLFNIIYNAI
+366 VGTIRGLFNILYNAV

-395 VNVWF
+395 VNVWS

-413 LATVLDVVSTV
+413 LSTILDVVSTV
-424 AGVFDIFTGLGW
+424 AGVFDLFGAGL
-436 SESVNNASESVR
+436 SKTLNNASEKLR
-448 GWKSDDGMYS
+448 ELKSTEGMYS
-458 YGRLGL
+458 YGRLEL
-464 EDVNG
+464 QDVKG
-469 IYQSANSG
+469 ISQSINSG
-477 ANFAYSAGALV
+477 ANSAYSAGALV

-496 GLNNDISEKL
+496 GLNFEISDKL
-506 GEGIIT
+506 SEGIKT

-518 KVNDEQNL
+518 KVNDEKNL
-526 EISKEYNK
+526 EMSKDYNK

-565 VDSDKVAEVIIDKM
+565 FDSDKVAEVIIDKM

>member
-1 MAKINTIF
+1 MAKINTVF
-9 SLTDNISNPLR
+9 ALTDNVSNPLR
-20 NIQNNIYS
+20 MIQNNLS
-28 TTQGFESLGGKIVEL
+28 NTVKGFESLSGKIVAV
-43 NSLLGLF
+43 NSLLNIF
-50 SQAMNL
+50 SYGMDL

-69 DASEYQSLMV
+69 DAGEYESLIV
-79 RLQVATGDASIAIK
+79 RLKVATGDASTAMK

-98 KDFASRTPFDLPGV
+98 KDFASKTPFDLPGV

-124 EAENLIPT
+124 EAENIIPT

-187 EGDTSFEAIEM
+187 EGDTSFEAIQM

-205 AGGQFYNSMNA
+205 EGGQFYNSMNA
-216 NAGTMSGT
+216 NAGTMSGS

-238 LGDELLPVL
+238 LGDQLLPVI
-247 SSLTG
+247 SSVIRAISEML
-252 AMSELLTEL
+252 SELKE
-261 KQTQI
+261 TQI
-266 FQEIKDKFKD
+266 FQNIKNKFTE

-288 IATVIRIGTIITTVG
+288 IATIIKVGTIITEVG
-303 AIFATAWAIINYPI
+303 IVFATAWSIINYPI
-317 TLAILGVTLFIKIL
+317 TLTVLGVTLFIKIL
-331 YEATQVSNEFSV
+331 YEATKVSNDFSV

-355 ASSLGS
+355 ASSLGA

-366 VGTIQGLFNIIYNAI
+366 VGTIQGLFNILYNAV

-400 HPIKTVK
+400 HPIKTIK

-413 LATVLDVVSTV
+413 LSTILDVVSTV
-424 AGVFDIFTGLGW
+424 AGVFDLFGTGL
-436 SESVNNASESVR
+436 SKTLNDASEKLR
-448 GWKSDDGMYS
+448 ELKSTEGMYS
-458 YGRLGL
+458 YGRLEL
-464 EDVNG
+464 QDVNG
-469 IYQSANSG
+469 IPQAINSG
-477 ANFAYSAGALV
+477 ANSAYSAGALV

-496 GLNNDISEKL
+496 GLNSEISDKL
-506 GEGIIT
+506 SEGIKT

-518 KVNDEQNL
+518 KVNDEKNL
-526 EISKEYNK
+526 EMSKEYNK

>member
-1 MAKINTIF
+1 MAKINTVF
-9 SLTDNISNPLR
+9 ALTDNVSNPLR
-20 NIQNNIYS
+20 MIQNNLS
-28 TTQGFESLGGKIVEL
+28 NTVKGFESLSGKIVAV
-43 NSLLGLF
+43 NSLLNIF
-50 SQAMNL
+50 SYGMDL
-56 VQKSTSFFQSFIS
+56 VQKSTNFFQSFIS
-69 DASEYQSLMV
+69 DASEYESLMV
-79 RLQVATGDASIAIK
+79 RLKVATGDASTAMK

-98 KDFASRTPFDLPGV
+98 KDFASKTPFDLPGV

-124 EAENLIPT
+124 EAENIIPT
-132 IKMLGD
+132 IEMLGD

-187 EGDTSFEAIEM
+187 EGDTSFEAIQM

-205 AGGQFYNSMNA
+205 EGGQFYNSMNA
-216 NAGTMSGT
+216 NAGTMSGS

-238 LGDELLPVL
+238 LGDQLLPVI
-247 SSLTG
+247 SSVTRAISEML
-252 AMSELLTEL
+252 SELKE
-261 KQTQI
+261 TQI
-266 FQEIKDKFKD
+266 FQNIKNKFTE

-288 IATVIRIGTIITTVG
+288 IATTIKVGTIITEVG
-303 AIFATAWAIINYPI
+303 IVFATAWSIINYPI
-317 TLAILGVTLFIKIL
+317 TLTVLGVTLFIKII
-331 YEATQVSNEFSV
+331 YEATKVSNDFSV

-355 ASSLGS
+355 ASSLGA

-366 VGTIQGLFNIIYNAI
+366 VGTIQGLFNILYNAV

-400 HPIKTVK
+400 HPIKTIK

-413 LATVLDVVSTV
+413 LSTILDVVSTV
-424 AGVFDIFTGLGW
+424 AGVFDLFGTGL
-436 SESVNNASESVR
+436 SKTLNDASEKLR
-448 GWKSDDGMYS
+448 ELKSTEGMYS
-458 YGRLGL
+458 YGRLEL
-464 EDVNG
+464 QDVNG
-469 IYQSANSG
+469 IPQAINSG
-477 ANFAYSAGALV
+477 ANSAYSAGALV

-496 GLNNDISEKL
+496 GLNSEISDKL
-506 GEGIIT
+506 SEGIKT

-518 KVNDEQNL
+518 KVNDEKNL
-526 EISKEYNK
+526 EMSKEYNK

>member
-1 MAKINTIF
+1 MAKINTVF
-9 SLTDNISNPLR
+9 ALTDNVSNPLR
-20 NIQNNIYS
+20 MIQNNLSS
-28 TTQGFESLGGKIVEL
+28 TAKGFESLSGKIVAV
-43 NSLLGLF
+43 NSLLNVF
-50 SQAMNL
+50 SYAMDL

-69 DASEYQSLMV
+69 DASEYESLMV
-79 RLQVATGDASIAIK
+79 RLKVATGDASTAMK

-98 KDFASRTPFDLPGV
+98 KDFASKTPFDLPGV

-124 EAENLIPT
+124 EAENIIPT

-187 EGDTSFEAIEM
+187 EGDTSFEAIQM

-205 AGGQFYNSMNA
+205 EGGQFYNSMNA
-216 NAGTMSGT
+216 NAGTMSGS

-238 LGDELLPVL
+238 LGNQLLPVI
-247 SSLTG
+247 SSVTRAISEML
-252 AMSELLTEL
+252 SELKE
-261 KQTQI
+261 TQI
-266 FQEIKDKFKD
+266 FQNIKNKFTE

-288 IATVIRIGTIITTVG
+288 IATIIKVGTIITEVG
-303 AIFATAWAIINYPI
+303 IVFATAWSIINYPI
-317 TLAILGVTLFIKIL
+317 TLTVLGVTLFIKIL
-331 YEATQVSNEFSV
+331 YEATKVSNDFSV

-355 ASSLGS
+355 ASSLGA

-366 VGTIQGLFNIIYNAI
+366 VGTIQGLFNIIYNAV

-400 HPIKTVK
+400 HPIKTIK

-413 LATVLDVVSTV
+413 LSTILDVVSTV
-424 AGVFDIFTGLGW
+424 AGVFDLFGTGL
-436 SESVNNASESVR
+436 SKTLNDASEKLR
-448 GWKSDDGMYS
+448 ELKSTEGMYS
-458 YGRLGL
+458 YGRLEL
-464 EDVNG
+464 QDVNG
-469 IYQSANSG
+469 IPQAINSG
-477 ANFAYSAGALV
+477 ANSAYSAGALV

-496 GLNNDISEKL
+496 GLNSEISDKL
-506 GEGIIT
+506 SEGIKT

-518 KVNDEQNL
+518 KVNDEKNL
-526 EISKEYNK
+526 EMSKEYNK

>member
-9 SLTDNISNPLR
+9 SLTDNVSNPLIM
-20 NIQNNIYS
+20 IQNNLS
-28 TTQGFESLGGKIVEL
+28 NTVKGFESLSGKIVAV
-43 NSLLGLF
+43 NSLLNIF
-50 SQAMNL
+50 SYGMDL

-69 DASEYQSLMV
+69 DAGEYESLMV
-79 RLQVATGDASIAIK
+79 RLKVATGDASTAMK

-98 KDFASRTPFDLPGV
+98 KDFASKTPFDLPGV

-124 EAENLIPT
+124 EAENIIPT

-205 AGGQFYNSMNA
+205 EGGQFYNSMNA
-216 NAGTMSGT
+216 NAGTMSGS

-238 LGDELLPVL
+238 LGNQLLPVI
-247 SSLTG
+247 SSVTRAISEML
-252 AMSELLTEL
+252 SELKE
-261 KQTQI
+261 TQI
-266 FQEIKDKFKD
+266 FQNIKNKFTE
-276 LANTIKYNLDSI
+276 LANIIKYNLDSI
-288 IATVIRIGTIITTVG
+288 IATIIKVGTIITEVG
-303 AIFATAWAIINYPI
+303 IVFATAWSIINYPI
-317 TLAILGVTLFIKIL
+317 TLTVLGVTLFIKVL
-331 YEATQVSNEFSV
+331 YEATKVSNDFSV

-355 ASSLGS
+355 ASSLGA

-366 VGTIQGLFNIIYNAI
+366 VGTIQGLFNILYNAV

-400 HPIKTVK
+400 HPIKTIK

-413 LATVLDVVSTV
+413 LSTILDVVSTV
-424 AGVFDIFTGLGW
+424 AGVFDLFGTGL
-436 SESVNNASESVR
+436 SKTLNNASEKLR
-448 GWKSDDGMYS
+448 ELKSTEGMYS
-458 YGRLGL
+458 YGRLEL
-464 EDVNG
+464 QDVNG
-469 IYQSANSG
+469 ISQSISSG
-477 ANFAYSAGALV
+477 ANSAYSAGALV

-496 GLNNDISEKL
+496 GLNSEISDKL
-506 GEGIIT
+506 SEGIKT

-518 KVNDEQNL
+518 KVNDEKNL
-526 EISKEYNK
+526 EMSKEYNK

-565 VDSDKVAEVIIDKM
+565 VDSNKVAEVIIDKM

>member
-1 MAKINTIF
+1 MAKINTVF
-9 SLTDNISNPLR
+9 ALTDNVSNPLR
-20 NIQNNIYS
+20 MIQNNLS
-28 TTQGFESLGGKIVEL
+28 NTVKGFESLSGKIVAV
-43 NSLLGLF
+43 NSLLNIF
-50 SQAMNL
+50 SYGMDL

-69 DASEYQSLMV
+69 DASEYESLMV
-79 RLQVATGDASIAIK
+79 RLKVATGDASTAMK

-98 KDFASRTPFDLPGV
+98 KDFASKTPFDLPGV

-124 EAENLIPT
+124 EAENIIPT

-187 EGDTSFEAIEM
+187 EGDTSFEAIQM

-205 AGGQFYNSMNA
+205 EGGQFYNSMNA
-216 NAGTMSGT
+216 NAGTMSGS

-238 LGDELLPVL
+238 LGDQLLPVI
-247 SSLTG
+247 SSVIRAINEML
-252 AMSELLTEL
+252 SELKE
-261 KQTQI
+261 TQI
-266 FQEIKDKFKD
+266 FQNIKNKFTE
-276 LANTIKYNLDSI
+276 LANIIKYNLDSI
-288 IATVIRIGTIITTVG
+288 IATIIKVGTIITEVG
-303 AIFATAWAIINYPI
+303 IVFATAWSIINYPI
-317 TLAILGVTLFIKIL
+317 TLTVLGVTLFIKIL
-331 YEATQVSNEFSV
+331 YEATKVSNDFSV

-355 ASSLGS
+355 ASSLGA

-366 VGTIQGLFNIIYNAI
+366 VGTIQGLFNILYNAV

-400 HPIKTVK
+400 HPIKTIK

-413 LATVLDVVSTV
+413 LSTILDVVSTV
-424 AGVFDIFTGLGW
+424 AGVFDLFGSGL
-436 SESVNNASESVR
+436 SKTLNDASEKLRES
-448 GWKSDDGMYS
+448 KSTEGMYS
-458 YGRLGL
+458 YGRLEL
-464 EDVNG
+464 QDVNG
-469 IYQSANSG
+469 ISQAINSG
-477 ANFAYSAGALV
+477 ANSAYSAGALV

-496 GLNNDISEKL
+496 GLNSEISDKL
-506 GEGIIT
+506 SEGIKT

-518 KVNDEQNL
+518 KVNDEKNL

>member
-1 MAKINTIF
+1 MAKINTVF
-9 SLTDNISNPLR
+9 ALTDNVSNPLR
-20 NIQNNIYS
+20 MIQNNLS
-28 TTQGFESLGGKIVEL
+28 NTVKGFESLSGKIVAV
-43 NSLLGLF
+43 NSLLNIF
-50 SQAMNL
+50 SYGMDL

-69 DASEYQSLMV
+69 DASEYESLMV
-79 RLQVATGDASIAIK
+79 RLKVATGDASTAMK

-98 KDFASRTPFDLPGV
+98 KDFASKTPFDLPGV

-124 EAENLIPT
+124 EAENIIPT

-187 EGDTSFEAIEM
+187 EGDTSFEAIQM

-205 AGGQFYNSMNA
+205 EGGQFYNSMNA
-216 NAGTMSGT
+216 NAGTMSGS

-238 LGDELLPVL
+238 LGDQLLPVI
-247 SSLTG
+247 SSVIRAINEML
-252 AMSELLTEL
+252 SELKE
-261 KQTQI
+261 TQI
-266 FQEIKDKFKD
+266 FQNIKNKFTE
-276 LANTIKYNLDSI
+276 LANIIKYNLDSI
-288 IATVIRIGTIITTVG
+288 IATIIKVGTIITEVG
-303 AIFATAWAIINYPI
+303 IVFATAWSIINYPI
-317 TLAILGVTLFIKIL
+317 TLTVLGVTLFIKIL
-331 YEATQVSNEFSV
+331 YEATKVSNDFSV

-355 ASSLGS
+355 ASSLGA

-366 VGTIQGLFNIIYNAI
+366 VGTIQGLFNILYNAV

-400 HPIKTVK
+400 HPIKTIK

-413 LATVLDVVSTV
+413 LSTILDVVSTV
-424 AGVFDIFTGLGW
+424 AGVFDLFGSGL
-436 SESVNNASESVR
+436 SKTLNDASEKLR
-448 GWKSDDGMYS
+448 ELKSTEGMYS
-458 YGRLGL
+458 YGRLEL
-464 EDVNG
+464 QDVNG
-469 IYQSANSG
+469 ISQAINSG
-477 ANFAYSAGALV
+477 ANSAYSAGALV

-496 GLNNDISEKL
+496 GLNSEISDKL
-506 GEGIIT
+506 SEGIKT

-518 KVNDEQNL
+518 KVNDEKNL

>member
-1 MAKINTIF
+1 MAKINTVF
-9 SLTDNISNPLR
+9 ALTDNVSNPLR
-20 NIQNNIYS
+20 MIQNNLS
-28 TTQGFESLGGKIVEL
+28 NTVKGFESLSGKIVAV
-43 NSLLGLF
+43 NSLLNIF
-50 SQAMNL
+50 SYGMDL

-69 DASEYQSLMV
+69 DAGEYESLIV
-79 RLQVATGDASIAIK
+79 RLKVATGDASTAMK

-98 KDFASRTPFDLPGV
+98 KDFASKTPFDLPGV

-124 EAENLIPT
+124 EAENIIPT

-187 EGDTSFEAIEM
+187 EGDTSFEAIQM

-205 AGGQFYNSMNA
+205 EGGQFYNSMNA
-216 NAGTMSGT
+216 NAGTMSGS

-238 LGDELLPVL
+238 LGDQLLPVI
-247 SSLTG
+247 SSVIRAISEML
-252 AMSELLTEL
+252 SELKE
-261 KQTQI
+261 TQI
-266 FQEIKDKFKD
+266 FQNIKNKFTE

-288 IATVIRIGTIITTVG
+288 IATIIKVGTIITEVG
-303 AIFATAWAIINYPI
+303 IVFATAWSIINYPI
-317 TLAILGVTLFIKIL
+317 TLTVLGITLFIKII
-331 YEATQVSNEFSV
+331 YEATKVSNDFSV

-355 ASSLGS
+355 ASSLGA

-366 VGTIQGLFNIIYNAI
+366 VGTIQGLFNILYNAV

-400 HPIKTVK
+400 HPIKTIK

-413 LATVLDVVSTV
+413 LSTILDVVSTV
-424 AGVFDIFTGLGW
+424 AGVFDLFGTGL
-436 SESVNNASESVR
+436 SKTLNDASEKLR
-448 GWKSDDGMYS
+448 ELKSTEGMYS
-458 YGRLGL
+458 YGRLEL
-464 EDVNG
+464 QDVNG
-469 IYQSANSG
+469 IPQAINSG
-477 ANFAYSAGALV
+477 ANSAYSAGALV

-496 GLNNDISEKL
+496 GLNSEISDKL
-506 GEGIIT
+506 SEGIKT

-518 KVNDEQNL
+518 KVNDEKNL
-526 EISKEYNK
+526 EMSKEYNK

>member
-1 MAKINTIF
+1 MAKINTVF
-9 SLTDNISNPLR
+9 ALTDNVSNPLR
-20 NIQNNIYS
+20 MIQNNLS
-28 TTQGFESLGGKIVEL
+28 NTVKGFESLSGKIVAV
-43 NSLLGLF
+43 NSLLNIF
-50 SQAMNL
+50 SYGMDL

-69 DASEYQSLMV
+69 DAGEYESLMV
-79 RLQVATGDASIAIK
+79 RLKVATGDASTAMK
-93 EFEEL
+93 EFEKL
-98 KDFASRTPFDLPGV
+98 KDFASKTPFDLPGV

-124 EAENLIPT
+124 EAENIIPT

-187 EGDTSFEAIEM
+187 EGDTSFEAIQM

-205 AGGQFYNSMNA
+205 EGGQFYNSMNA
-216 NAGTMSGT
+216 NAGTMSGS

-238 LGDELLPVL
+238 LGDQLLPVI
-247 SSLTG
+247 SSVIRAISEML
-252 AMSELLTEL
+252 SELKE
-261 KQTQI
+261 TQI
-266 FQEIKDKFKD
+266 FQNIKNKFTE

-288 IATVIRIGTIITTVG
+288 IATIIKVGTIITEVG
-303 AIFATAWAIINYPI
+303 IVFATAWSIINYPI
-317 TLAILGVTLFIKIL
+317 TLTVLGVTLFIKII
-331 YEATQVSNEFSV
+331 YEATKVSNDFSV

-355 ASSLGS
+355 ASSLGA

-366 VGTIQGLFNIIYNAI
+366 VGTIQELFNILYNAV

-400 HPIKTVK
+400 HPIKTIK

-413 LATVLDVVSTV
+413 LSTILDVVSTV
-424 AGVFDIFTGLGW
+424 AGVFDLFGTGL
-436 SESVNNASESVR
+436 SKTLNDASEKLR
-448 GWKSDDGMYS
+448 ELKSTEGMYS
-458 YGRLGL
+458 YGRL
-464 EDVNG
+464 EFQDVNG
-469 IYQSANSG
+469 ISQAINSG
-477 ANFAYSAGALV
+477 ANSAYSAGALV

-496 GLNNDISEKL
+496 GLNSEISDKL
-506 GEGIIT
+506 SEGIKT

-518 KVNDEQNL
+518 KVNDEKNL
-526 EISKEYNK
+526 EMSKEYNK

>member
-1 MAKINTIF
+1 MAKINTVF
-9 SLTDNISNPLR
+9 ALTDNVSNPLR
-20 NIQNNIYS
+20 MIQNNLS
-28 TTQGFESLGGKIVEL
+28 NTVKGFESLSGKIVAV
-43 NSLLGLF
+43 NSLLNIF
-50 SQAMNL
+50 SYAMDL

-69 DASEYQSLMV
+69 DAGEYESLMV
-79 RLQVATGDASIAIK
+79 RLKVATGDASTAMK

-98 KDFASRTPFDLPGV
+98 KDFASKTPFDLPGV

-124 EAENLIPT
+124 EAENIIPT

-187 EGDTSFEAIEM
+187 EGDTSFEAIQM

-205 AGGQFYNSMNA
+205 EGGQFYNSMNA
-216 NAGTMSGT
+216 NAGTMSGS

-238 LGDELLPVL
+238 LGDQLLPVI
-247 SSLTG
+247 SSVIRAISEML
-252 AMSELLTEL
+252 SELKE
-261 KQTQI
+261 TQI
-266 FQEIKDKFKD
+266 FQNIKNKFTE

-288 IATVIRIGTIITTVG
+288 IATIIKVGTIITEVG
-303 AIFATAWAIINYPI
+303 IVFATAWSIINYPI
-317 TLAILGVTLFIKIL
+317 TLTVLGVTLFIKIL
-331 YEATQVSNEFSV
+331 YEATKVSNDFSV

-355 ASSLGS
+355 ASSLGA

-366 VGTIQGLFNIIYNAI
+366 VGTIQGLFNILYNAV

-400 HPIKTVK
+400 HPIKTIK

-413 LATVLDVVSTV
+413 LSTILDVVST
-424 AGVFDIFTGLGW
+424 GVFDLFGTGL
-436 SESVNNASESVR
+436 SKTLNDASEKLR
-448 GWKSDDGMYS
+448 ELKSTEGMYS
-458 YGRLGL
+458 YGRLEL
-464 EDVNG
+464 QDVNG
-469 IYQSANSG
+469 IPQAINSG
-477 ANFAYSAGALV
+477 ANSAYSAGALV

-496 GLNNDISEKL
+496 GLNSEISDKL
-506 GEGIIT
+506 SEGIKT

-518 KVNDEQNL
+518 KVNDEKNL
-526 EISKEYNK
+526 EMSKEYNK

>member
-1 MAKINTIF
+1 MAKINTVF
-9 SLTDNISNPLR
+9 ALTDNVSNPLR
-20 NIQNNIYS
+20 MIQNNLS
-28 TTQGFESLGGKIVEL
+28 NTVKGFESLSGKIVAV
-43 NSLLGLF
+43 NSLLGVF
-50 SQAMNL
+50 SYTMNL
-56 VQKSTSFFQSFIS
+56 VQKSTSFFQNFIS
-69 DASEYQSLMV
+69 DASEYESLMV
-79 RLQVATGDASIAIK
+79 RLKVATGDASTAMK

-98 KDFASRTPFDLPGV
+98 KDFASKTPFDLPGV
-112 VDASIMFRNAGI
+112 LDASIMFRNAGI
-124 EAENLIPT
+124 EAENIIPT

-187 EGDTSFEAIEM
+187 EGDTSFEAIQM

-205 AGGQFYNSMNA
+205 EGGQFYNSMNA
-216 NAGTMSGT
+216 NAGTMSGS

-238 LGDELLPVL
+238 LGNQLLPII
-247 SSLTG
+247 SSVTRAVSEML
-252 AMSELLTEL
+252 SELKE
-261 KQTQI
+261 TQI
-266 FQEIKDKFKD
+266 FQNIKNKFTE

-288 IATVIRIGTIITTVG
+288 IATIIKVGTIITEVG
-303 AIFATAWAIINYPI
+303 IVFATAWSIINYPI
-317 TLAILGVTLFIKIL
+317 TLTVLGVTLFIKIL
-331 YEATQVSNEFSV
+331 YEATKVSNDFSV

-355 ASSLGS
+355 ASSLGA

-366 VGTIQGLFNIIYNAI
+366 VGTIQGLFNILYNAV

-400 HPIKTVK
+400 HPIKTIK

-413 LATVLDVVSTV
+413 LSTILDVVSTV
-424 AGVFDIFTGLGW
+424 AGVFDLFGSGL
-436 SESVNNASESVR
+436 SKTLNDASEKLR
-448 GWKSDDGMYS
+448 ELKSTEGMYS
-458 YGRLGL
+458 YGRLEL
-464 EDVNG
+464 QDVNG
-469 IYQSANSG
+469 ISQSISSG
-477 ANFAYSAGALV
+477 ANSAYSAGALV

-496 GLNNDISEKL
+496 GLNSEISDKL
-506 GEGIIT
+506 SEGIKT

-518 KVNDEQNL
+518 KVNDEKNL
-526 EISKEYNK
+526 EMSKEYNK

>member
-1 MAKINTIF
+1 MAKINTVF
-9 SLTDNISNPLR
+9 ALTDNISNPLR
-20 NIQNNIYS
+20 TIQNNLSS
-28 TTQGFESLGGKIVEL
+28 TAKGFESLSGKIVAV
-43 NSLLGLF
+43 NSLLNIF
-50 SQAMNL
+50 SYGMDL

-69 DASEYQSLMV
+69 DAGEYESLMV
-79 RLQVATGDASIAIK
+79 RLKVATGDASTAMK

-98 KDFASRTPFDLPGV
+98 KDFASKTPFDLPGV

-124 EAENLIPT
+124 EAENIIPT

-187 EGDTSFEAIEM
+187 EGDTSFEAIQM

-205 AGGQFYNSMNA
+205 EGGQFYNSMNA
-216 NAGTMSGT
+216 NAGTMSGS

-238 LGDELLPVL
+238 LGNQLLPVI
-247 SSLTG
+247 SSVTRAISEML
-252 AMSELLTEL
+252 SELKE
-261 KQTQI
+261 TQI
-266 FQEIKDKFKD
+266 FQTIKNKFTE

-288 IATVIRIGTIITTVG
+288 IATIIKVGTIITEVG
-303 AIFATAWAIINYPI
+303 IVFATAWSIINYPI
-317 TLAILGVTLFIKIL
+317 TLTVLGITLFIKVL
-331 YEATQVSNEFSV
+331 YEATKVSNDFSV
-343 QATGGFNQVAES
+343 QATGEFNQVAES
-355 ASSLGS
+355 ASSLGA

-366 VGTIQGLFNIIYNAI
+366 VGTIQGLFNILYNAV
-381 ATLINAFASLAEFF
+381 ATLINAFASLSEFF
-395 VNVWF
+395 VNIWF
-400 HPIKTVK
+400 HPIKTIK

-413 LATVLDVVSTV
+413 LSTILDVVSTV
-424 AGVFDIFTGLGW
+424 AGVFDLFGTGL
-436 SESVNNASESVR
+436 SKTLNNASEKLR
-448 GWKSDDGMYS
+448 ELKSTEGMYS
-458 YGRLGL
+458 YGRLEL
-464 EDVNG
+464 QDVNG
-469 IYQSANSG
+469 IPQAINSG
-477 ANFAYSAGALV
+477 ANSAYSAGALV

-496 GLNNDISEKL
+496 GLNSEISDKL
-506 GEGIIT
+506 SEGIKT

-518 KVNDEQNL
+518 KVNDEKNL

>member
-1 MAKINTIF
+1 MAKINTVF
-9 SLTDNISNPLR
+9 ALTDNVSNPLR
-20 NIQNNIYS
+20 MIQNNLS
-28 TTQGFESLGGKIVEL
+28 NTVKGFESLSGKIVAV
-43 NSLLGLF
+43 NSLLNIF
-50 SQAMNL
+50 SYGMDL

-69 DASEYQSLMV
+69 DASEYESLMV
-79 RLQVATGDASIAIK
+79 RLKVATGDASTAMK

-98 KDFASRTPFDLPGV
+98 KDFASKTPFDLPGV

-124 EAENLIPT
+124 EAENIIPT

-179 QVLKDMGR
+179 QVLKDMGM
-187 EGDTSFEAIEM
+187 EGDTSFEAIQM

-205 AGGQFYNSMNA
+205 EGGQFYNSMNA
-216 NAGTMSGT
+216 NAGTMSGS

-238 LGDELLPVL
+238 LGNQLLPVI
-247 SSLTG
+247 SSVTRAISEML
-252 AMSELLTEL
+252 SELKE
-261 KQTQI
+261 TQI
-266 FQEIKDKFKD
+266 FQNIKNKFIE

-288 IATVIRIGTIITTVG
+288 IATIIKVGTIITEVG
-303 AIFATAWAIINYPI
+303 IVFATAWSIINYPI
-317 TLAILGVTLFIKIL
+317 TLTVLGVTLFIKIL
-331 YEATQVSNEFSV
+331 YEATKVSNDFSV
-343 QATGGFNQVAES
+343 QTTGGFNQVAES
-355 ASSLGS
+355 ASSLGA

-366 VGTIQGLFNIIYNAI
+366 VGTIQGLFNIIYNAV

-400 HPIKTVK
+400 HPIKTIK

-413 LATVLDVVSTV
+413 LSTILDVVSTV
-424 AGVFDIFTGLGW
+424 AGVFDLFGTGL
-436 SESVNNASESVR
+436 SKTLNNASEKLR
-448 GWKSDDGMYS
+448 ELKSTEGMYS
-458 YGRLGL
+458 YGRLEL
-464 EDVNG
+464 QDVNG
-469 IYQSANSG
+469 IPQAINSG
-477 ANFAYSAGALV
+477 ANSAYSAGALV

-496 GLNNDISEKL
+496 GLNSEISDKL
-506 GEGIIT
+506 SEGIKT

-518 KVNDEQNL
+518 KVNDEKNL
-526 EISKEYNK
+526 EMSKEYNK

-565 VDSDKVAEVIIDKM
+565 VDSNKVAEVIIDKM

>member
-1 MAKINTIF
+1 MAKINTVF
-9 SLTDNISNPLR
+9 ALTDNVSNPLR
-20 NIQNNIYS
+20 MIQNNLS
-28 TTQGFESLGGKIVEL
+28 DTVKGFESLSGKIVAV
-43 NSLLGLF
+43 NSLLNIF
-50 SQAMNL
+50 SYAMDL

-69 DASEYQSLMV
+69 DAGEYESLMV
-79 RLQVATGDASIAIK
+79 RLKVATGDASTAMK

-98 KDFASRTPFDLPGV
+98 KDFASKTPFDLPGV

-124 EAENLIPT
+124 EAENIIPT

-187 EGDTSFEAIEM
+187 EGDTSFEAIQM

-205 AGGQFYNSMNA
+205 EGGQFYNSMNA
-216 NAGTMSGT
+216 NAGTMSGS

-238 LGDELLPVL
+238 LGDQLLPVI
-247 SSLTG
+247 SSVIRAISEML
-252 AMSELLTEL
+252 SELKE
-261 KQTQI
+261 TQI
-266 FQEIKDKFKD
+266 FQNIKNKFTE

-288 IATVIRIGTIITTVG
+288 IATIIKVGTIITEVG
-303 AIFATAWAIINYPI
+303 IVFATAWSIINYPI
-317 TLAILGVTLFIKIL
+317 TLTVLGVTLFIKIL
-331 YEATQVSNEFSV
+331 YEATKVSNDFSV

-355 ASSLGS
+355 ASSLGA

-366 VGTIQGLFNIIYNAI
+366 VGTIQGLFNILYNAV

-400 HPIKTVK
+400 HPIKTIK

-413 LATVLDVVSTV
+413 LSTILDVVSTV
-424 AGVFDIFTGLGW
+424 AGVFDLFGTGL
-436 SESVNNASESVR
+436 SKTLNDASEKLR
-448 GWKSDDGMYS
+448 ELKSTEGMYS
-458 YGRLGL
+458 YGRLEL
-464 EDVNG
+464 QDVNG
-469 IYQSANSG
+469 IPQAINSG
-477 ANFAYSAGALV
+477 ANSAYSAGALV

-496 GLNNDISEKL
+496 GLNSEISDKL
-506 GEGIIT
+506 SEGIKT

-518 KVNDEQNL
+518 KVNDEKNL
-526 EISKEYNK
+526 EMSKEYNK

>member
-1 MAKINTIF
+1 MAKINTVF
-9 SLTDNISNPLR
+9 ALTDNVSNPLR
-20 NIQNNIYS
+20 MIQNNLS
-28 TTQGFESLGGKIVEL
+28 NTVKGFESLSGKIVAV
-43 NSLLGLF
+43 NSLLNIF
-50 SQAMNL
+50 SYGMDL
-56 VQKSTSFFQSFIS
+56 VQKSTNFFQSFIS
-69 DASEYQSLMV
+69 DASEYESLMV
-79 RLQVATGDASIAIK
+79 RLKVATGDASTAMK
-93 EFEEL
+93 EFEKL
-98 KDFASRTPFDLPGV
+98 KDFASKTPFDLPGV

-124 EAENLIPT
+124 EAENIIPT

-187 EGDTSFEAIEM
+187 EGDTSFEAIQM

-205 AGGQFYNSMNA
+205 EGGQFYNSMNA
-216 NAGTMSGT
+216 NAGTMSGS

-238 LGDELLPVL
+238 LGDQLLPII
-247 SSLTG
+247 SSVARAISEML
-252 AMSELLTEL
+252 SELKE
-261 KQTQI
+261 TQI
-266 FQEIKDKFKD
+266 FQNIKNKFTE

-288 IATVIRIGTIITTVG
+288 IATIIKVGTIITEVG
-303 AIFATAWAIINYPI
+303 IVFATAWSIINYPI
-317 TLAILGVTLFIKIL
+317 TLTVLGVTLFIKII
-331 YEATQVSNEFSV
+331 YEATKVSNDFSV

-355 ASSLGS
+355 ASSLGA

-366 VGTIQGLFNIIYNAI
+366 VGTIQGLFNILYNAV

-400 HPIKTVK
+400 HPIKTIK

-413 LATVLDVVSTV
+413 LSTILDVVSTV
-424 AGVFDIFTGLGW
+424 AGVFDLFGTGL
-436 SESVNNASESVR
+436 SKTLNDASEKLR
-448 GWKSDDGMYS
+448 ELKSTEGMYS
-458 YGRLGL
+458 YGRLEL
-464 EDVNG
+464 QDVNG
-469 IYQSANSG
+469 IPQAINSG
-477 ANFAYSAGALV
+477 ANSAYSAGALV

-496 GLNNDISEKL
+496 GLNSEISDKL
-506 GEGIIT
+506 SEGIKT

-518 KVNDEQNL
+518 KVNDEKNL
-526 EISKEYNK
+526 EMSKEYNK

>member
-1 MAKINTIF
+1 MAKINTVF
-9 SLTDNISNPLR
+9 ALTDNVSNPLR
-20 NIQNNIYS
+20 MIQNNLS
-28 TTQGFESLGGKIVEL
+28 NTVKGFESLSGKIVAV
-43 NSLLGLF
+43 NSLLNIF
-50 SQAMNL
+50 SYGMDL

-69 DASEYQSLMV
+69 DASEYESLMV
-79 RLQVATGDASIAIK
+79 RLKVATGDASTAMK

-98 KDFASRTPFDLPGV
+98 KDFASKTPFDLPGV

-124 EAENLIPT
+124 EAENIIPT

-187 EGDTSFEAIEM
+187 EGDTSFEAIQM

-205 AGGQFYNSMNA
+205 EGGQFYNSMNA
-216 NAGTMSGT
+216 NAGTMSGS

-238 LGDELLPVL
+238 LGDQLLPVI
-247 SSLTG
+247 SSVIRAINEML
-252 AMSELLTEL
+252 SELKE
-261 KQTQI
+261 TQI
-266 FQEIKDKFKD
+266 FQNIKNKFTE
-276 LANTIKYNLDSI
+276 LANIIKYNLDSI
-288 IATVIRIGTIITTVG
+288 IATIIKVGTIITEVG
-303 AIFATAWAIINYPI
+303 IVFATAWSIINYPI
-317 TLAILGVTLFIKIL
+317 TLTVLGVTLFIKIL
-331 YEATQVSNEFSV
+331 YEATKVSNDFSV

-355 ASSLGS
+355 ASSLGA

-366 VGTIQGLFNIIYNAI
+366 VGTIQGLFNILYNAV

-400 HPIKTVK
+400 HPIKTIK

-413 LATVLDVVSTV
+413 LSTILDVVSTV
-424 AGVFDIFTGLGW
+424 AGVFDLFGTGL
-436 SESVNNASESVR
+436 SKTLNDASEKLR
-448 GWKSDDGMYS
+448 ELKSTEGMYS
-458 YGRLGL
+458 YGRLEL
-464 EDVNG
+464 QDVNG
-469 IYQSANSG
+469 ISQAINSG
-477 ANFAYSAGALV
+477 ANSAYSAGALV

-496 GLNNDISEKL
+496 GLNSEISDKL
-506 GEGIIT
+506 SEGIKT

-518 KVNDEQNL
+518 KVNDEKNL